1 MSTITANP
9 YITSRRLSVKA
20 NPGGLPT
27 ILPKKPVVC
36 STLEV
41 CQILK
46 DSAIPTT
53 ILRGKG
59 AYKVNA
65 SPLIC
70 LVNLHN
76 MYKKHYL
83 GYL

>member
-27 ILPKKPVVC
+27 ILPKNPVVC

-46 DSAIPTT
+46 DQCYTTT

-59 AYKVNA
+59 AYKVIA

-70 LVNLHN
+70 LVKLHN
-76 MYKKHYL
+76 MYKNTM
-83 GYL
+83 